1 MREAISMHSEAI
13 RGDDSQGLTR
23 HGTCKGGDPHAL
35 RANQRCS
42 SRREGTQ
49 SQPEVLVTTRGD
61 TRRIQRRQRCSAQR
75 VRTQR
80 CSAQRCRT
88 GELGPHRCA
97 GQHRRT
103 GELGPHRCSGQRVLE
118 SAGRVAFHFM
128 TVIRAWMVEVVH
140 GGRKEASKG
149 LERRERPTG
158 RPVYG
163 RWRPTWLL

>member
-1 MREAISMHSEAI
+1 MEPVKEAI
-13 RGDDSQGLTR
+13 RTHSEPIRGAR
-23 HGTCKGGDPHAL
+23 HDARAL

-42 SRREGTQ
+42 SRREETQ
-49 SQPEVLVTTRGD
+49 E
-61 TRRIQRRQRCSAQR
+61 IQRRQRCSAQR

-88 GELGPHRCA
+88 GELGPHRC
-97 GQHRRT
+97 
-103 GELGPHRCSGQRVLE
+103 SGQRVLE

-128 TVIRAWMVEVVH
+128 AVIRAWMVEVVH
-140 GGRKEASKG
+140 GGRKEAGKG

>member
-1 MREAISMHSEAI
+1 MEPEGNQRSSVAI
-13 RGDDSQGLTR
+13 RGHQRCMTR

-88 GELGPHRCA
+88 GELGPHRC
-97 GQHRRT
+97 
-103 GELGPHRCSGQRVLE
+103 SGQRVLE

-140 GGRKEASKG
+140 GGRKEAGKG